1 MLVYKYLQNAIVNI
15 TSADPARMESCAK
28 KEWNF
33 IDEGIVVV
41 MSGVRGHQG
50 QKMQLLMNCV
60 PKVSSNDS

>member
-1 MLVYKYLQNAIVNI
+1 MNI
-15 TSADPARMESCAK
+15 TSADQARMESCAK